1 MRTMNTFMAK
11 KEKVKRDWFIVDA
24 EDKILGRMLTTV
36 SRVLQGKHKPEYTP
50 HVDVGDF
57 VIITNA
63 SKVKLTGKKMQ
74 EKIHYYVTG
83 FQGGLRKRMVGKTLE
98 TAPEKVFS
106 RSVRRMLPRS
116 RLGKAMLK
124 KLKIYAGA
132 EHPHQAQQP
141 KELVIRN

>member
-1 MRTMNTFMAK
+1 MNTFMAK
-11 KEKVKRDWFIVDA
+11 ENEVKRNWYIVNA
-24 EDKILGRMLTTV
+24 EDMVLGRMLTTV

-50 HVDVGDF
+50 YVDVGDF

-63 SKVKLTGKKMQ
+63 SKVKLTGKKMA
-74 EKIHYYVTG
+74 EKVHYYVTG

-106 RSVRRMLPRS
+106 RSVKRMLPRS
-116 RLGKAMLK
+116 RLGRAMIT

-141 KELVIRN
+141 KELTIRN

>member
-1 MRTMNTFMAK
+1 MAK
-11 KEKVKRDWFIVDA
+11 KEDVKRNWYIVDA
-24 EDKILGRMLTTV
+24 QDRTFGRMLTTIA
-36 SRVLQGKHKPEYTP
+36 RVLQGKHKPEYTP

-63 SKVKLTGKKMQ
+63 SKVKFTGKKMK

-83 FQGGLRKRMVGKTLE
+83 YQSGLRKRMVGETLKT
-98 TAPEKVFS
+98 TPEKVFN
-106 RSVRRMLPRS
+106 RSVGRMLPKT

>member
-1 MRTMNTFMAK
+1 MNTFMAK
-11 KEKVKRDWFIVDA
+11 NKDVKRNWFIVDA
-24 EDKILGRMLTTV
+24 NNKILGRMLTTV

-83 FQGGLRKRMVGKTLE
+83 FQSGLRKRMVGKTLE
-98 TAPEKVFS
+98 TSPEKVFH
-106 RSVRRMLPRS
+106 RSVKRMLPRS
-116 RLGKAMLK
+116 KLGKAMLR
-124 KLKIYAGA
+124 KLKVYAGV

-141 KELVIRN
+141 KELIIRN

>member
-1 MRTMNTFMAK
+1 MNTFMAK
-11 KEKVKRDWFIVDA
+11 GNEVKRNWYIVNA
-24 EDKILGRMLTTV
+24 EDFVLGRMLTTV

-50 HVDVGDF
+50 YVDVGDF

-63 SKVKLTGKKMQ
+63 SKVKLTGKKMA
-74 EKIHYYVTG
+74 EKVHYYVTG

-98 TAPEKVFS
+98 TAPEKIFN
-106 RSVRRMLPRS
+106 RSVKRMLPRS
-116 RLGKAMLK
+116 KLGKAMIS

-141 KELVIRN
+141 KELTIRN

>member
-1 MRTMNTFMAK
+1 MNTFMAK
-11 KEKVKRDWFIVDA
+11 KENVKRNWYIVDA
-24 EDKILGRMLTTV
+24 KDKILGRMLTTV

-63 SKVKLTGKKMQ
+63 SKVNLTGKKMK
-74 EKIHYYVTG
+74 EKVHYYVTG

-98 TAPEKVFS
+98 TAPEKVFM
-106 RSVRRMLPRS
+106 RSVKRMLPRS
-116 RLGKAMLK
+116 RLGKDMLS

-141 KELVIRN
+141 KELLIRN

>member
-1 MRTMNTFMAK
+1 MNSFMAK
-11 KEKVKRDWFIVDA
+11 KENVERNWYIVDA
-24 EDKILGRMLTTV
+24 SDKVLGRMLTTI

-50 HVDVGDF
+50 HVDTGDF

-63 SKVKLTGKKMQ
+63 SKVKLTGKKME

-83 FQGGLRKRMVGKTLE
+83 YQSGLRKRMVGETLQ
-98 TAPEKVFS
+98 TAPEKVFK
-106 RSVRRMLPRS
+106 RSVKRMLPRS

-124 KLKIYAGA
+124 KLKIYAGS

-141 KELVIRN
+141 KELIIRN

>member
-1 MRTMNTFMAK
+1 MNTFMAK
-11 KEKVKRDWFIVDA
+11 ENEVKRNWYIVNA
-24 EDKILGRMLTTV
+24 EDMVLGRMLTTV

-50 HVDVGDF
+50 YVDVGDF

-63 SKVKLTGKKMQ
+63 SKVKLTGKKMA
-74 EKIHYYVTG
+74 EKVHYYVTG

-106 RSVRRMLPRS
+106 RSVKRMLPRS
-116 RLGKAMLK
+116 RLGRAMIS

-141 KELVIRN
+141 KELTIRN

>member
-1 MRTMNTFMAK
+1 MNTFMAK
-11 KEKVKRDWFIVDA
+11 ENEVKRNWYIVNA
-24 EDKILGRMLTTV
+24 EDLVLGRMLTTV

-50 HVDVGDF
+50 YVDVGDF

-63 SKVKLTGKKMQ
+63 SKVKLTGKKMA
-74 EKIHYYVTG
+74 EKVHYYVTG

-98 TAPEKVFS
+98 TAPEKVFN
-106 RSVRRMLPRS
+106 RSVKRMLPRS
-116 RLGKAMLK
+116 RLGKAMIS

-141 KELVIRN
+141 KELTIRN

>member
-1 MRTMNTFMAK
+1 MNTFMAK
-11 KEKVKRDWFIVDA
+11 ENEVKRNWYIVNA
-24 EDKILGRMLTTV
+24 EDKVLGRMLTTV

-50 HVDVGDF
+50 YVDVGDF

-63 SKVKLTGKKMQ
+63 SKVKLTGKKMA

-106 RSVRRMLPRS
+106 RSVKRMLPRS
-116 RLGKAMLK
+116 RLGKAMIA

-141 KELVIRN
+141 KELTIRN

>member
-1 MRTMNTFMAK
+1 MT
-11 KEKVKRDWFIVDA
+11 
-24 EDKILGRMLTTV
+24 
-36 SRVLQGKHKPEYTP
+36 
-50 HVDVGDF
+50 
-57 VIITNA
+57 
-63 SKVKLTGKKMQ
+63 

-83 FQGGLRKRMVGKTLE
+83 FQGGLRKRMVGKTLQTE
-98 TAPEKVFS
+98 PEKVLN

>member
-1 MRTMNTFMAK
+1 MNTFMAK
-11 KEKVKRDWFIVDA
+11 KEKVARNWYIVDA
-24 EDKILGRMLTTV
+24 DNKTLGRMLTTI

-74 EKIHYYVTG
+74 EKVHYYVTG

-98 TAPEKVFS
+98 TAPEKVLN

-116 RLGKAMLK
+116 RLGKAMLR
-124 KLKIYAGA
+124 KLKVYAGA

>member
-1 MRTMNTFMAK
+1 MNTFMAK
-11 KEKVKRDWFIVDA
+11 KEKVTRNWYIVDA
-24 EDKILGRMLTTV
+24 NNKILGRMLTTV

-74 EKIHYYVTG
+74 EKVHYYVTG

-98 TAPEKVFS
+98 TAPEKILN

-116 RLGKAMLK
+116 RLGKAMLR

>member
-1 MRTMNTFMAK
+1 MNTFMAK
-11 KEKVKRDWFIVDA
+11 KEKVTRNWYIVDA
-24 EDKILGRMLTTV
+24 DNKTLGRMLTTV

-74 EKIHYYVTG
+74 EKVHYYVTG

-98 TAPEKVFS
+98 TAPEKILN

-116 RLGKAMLK
+116 RLGKAMLR

-132 EHPHQAQQP
+132 EHPHHAQQP
-141 KELVIRN
+141 KELVVRN

>member
-1 MRTMNTFMAK
+1 MNTFMAK
-11 KEKVKRDWFIVDA
+11 KETVKRNWYIVDA
-24 EDKILGRMLTTV
+24 SDMILGRMLTTV

-74 EKIHYYVTG
+74 EKVHYYVTG
-83 FQGGLRKRMVGKTLE
+83 FQSGLRKRMVGKTLE
-98 TAPEKVFS
+98 TAPEKILN

-116 RLGKAMLK
+116 RLGKDMLR